1 MPPLAE
7 RNLFHDRIRL
17 AVTLTGVVFAVV
29 LIVVQ
34 LGLYLGFSR
43 TTTALVDN
51 SRADLWVVS
60 KNVPY
65 IEQGIP
71 FSERK
76 LYTVRA
82 TPGVLEAEKFI
93 VRFGRWK
100 RADGQEEAVQIV
112 GVNPESTMG
121 QAWNVVEGRRENLR
135 IDDSVMVDR
144 IYFEKLG
151 VKGVGDTAEILGR
164 RARVVGLTQGI
175 RTFTTSPY
183 VFTSYRNALDYSNL
197 QDDQTMFILV
207 KARPGVNL
215 EGLRRRLQAN
225 LDGVDVLSRQHF
237 SGMTRHY
244 WMFTTGAG
252 MAVLMAAALGLL
264 VGVVVVAQTIYSS
277 TMDHLREFGT
287 LKAMGATNGYIYK
300 VIMRQ
305 AVIAALIGYA
315 LGISLSVLVVHES
328 SKGGANIILPWQLG
342 VGMLGLTITMCI
354 VAAFVSINKVTK
366 IDPAMVFKG

>member
-7 RNLFHDRIRL
+7 RNLFHDRVRL

-34 LGLYLGFSR
+34 LGLYVGFSR
-43 TTTALVDN
+43 TTTALVDM

-82 TPGVLEAEKFI
+82 TLGVAEAQNYI
-93 VRFGRWK
+93 VRFTRWK
-100 RADGQEEAVQIV
+100 RADGQEEAIQIV

-121 QAWNVVEGRRENLR
+121 QAWNIVAGRREDLKV
-135 IDDSVMVDR
+135 DDSVFVDR
-144 IYFEKLG
+144 IYFPKLG
-151 VKGVGDTAEILGR
+151 VRGLGDTAEIVGR

-183 VFTSYRNALDYSNL
+183 VFTNYRNALDYANL
-197 QDDQTMFILV
+197 REDQTMFILI
-207 KARPGVNL
+207 KAQAGVNV
-215 EGLRRRLQAN
+215 EDLRRRLQAG
-225 LDGVDVLSRQHF
+225 LTDVDVLTRQQF
-237 SGMTRHY
+237 SDMTRHY
-244 WMFTTGAG
+244 WLYTTGAG
-252 MAVLMAAALGLL
+252 MAVLMAAVLGLL

-287 LKAMGATNGYIYK
+287 LKAMGATNAYIYK

-305 AVIAALIGYA
+305 AVIAAVIGYA
-315 LGISLSVLVVHES
+315 LGISLSILVVHES
-328 SKGGANIILPWQLG
+328 GKGGANIVLPWQLG
-342 VGMLGLTITMCI
+342 VGMLGLTVAMC
-354 VAAFVSINKVTK
+354 VAAAFVSINKVTK

>member
-7 RNLFHDRIRL
+7 RNLFHDRVRL

-34 LGLYLGFSR
+34 LGLYVGFSR
-43 TTTALVDN
+43 TTTAVVDH
-51 SRADLWVVS
+51 SHADLWVVS

-82 TPGVLEAEKFI
+82 TPGVAEAEKYI
-93 VRFGRWK
+93 VRFSRWK
-100 RADGQEEAVQIV
+100 RTDGQEESVQIV

-121 QAWNVVEGRRENLR
+121 QPWDIVAGRREDLKV
-135 IDDSVMVDR
+135 DDSVSVDR
-144 IYFEKLG
+144 IYFKKLG
-151 VKGVGDTAEILGR
+151 VSGVGDTAEISGHR
-164 RARVVGLTQGI
+164 TRVVGLTQGI

-183 VFTSYRNALDYSNL
+183 VFTNYRNALDYANL
-197 QDDQTMFILV
+197 RDDQTMFILI
-207 KARPGVNL
+207 KAEPGVNL
-215 EGLRRRLQAN
+215 KDLQQHLQAK
-225 LDGVDVLSRQHF
+225 LDGVDVLTRQQF
-237 SGMTRHY
+237 SDMTRHY

-252 MAVLMAAALGLL
+252 MAVLMAAVLGLL
-264 VGVVVVAQTIYSS
+264 VGMVVVAQTIYSS

-287 LKAMGATNGYIYK
+287 LKAMGATNSYIYR

-305 AVIAALIGYA
+305 AVIAALIGYV
-315 LGISLSVLVVHES
+315 LGISLSILVVHES
-328 SKGGANIILPWQLG
+328 GKGGANIILPWQLG
-342 VGMLGLTITMCI
+342 VGMLGLTVAMC
-354 VAAFVSINKVTK
+354 VAAAFVSINKVTK
-366 IDPAMVFKG
+366 IDPAMVFKQ

>member
-7 RNLFHDRIRL
+7 RNLFHDRVRL

-34 LGLYLGFSR
+34 LGLFVGFSR
-43 TTTALVDN
+43 TTTALVDK

-65 IEQGIP
+65 IEQGVP

-82 TPGVLEAEKFI
+82 TPGVAEAEKYI
-93 VRFGRWK
+93 VRFSRWK
-100 RADGQEEAVQIV
+100 RDDGQEEAIQIV
-112 GVNPESTMG
+112 GVNPESNLG
-121 QAWNVVEGRRENLR
+121 QAWNIVEGRREDLKV
-135 IDDSVMVDR
+135 DDSVMVDR
-144 IYFEKLG
+144 IYFQKLG
-151 VKGVGDTAEILGR
+151 VSRLGDSVEIAGR

-183 VFTSYRNALDYSNL
+183 VFTNYRNALDYANL
-197 QDDQTMFILV
+197 RDDQTMFILI
-207 KARPGVNL
+207 KAQPGVKV
-215 EGLRRRLQAN
+215 EDLRRRLQAG
-225 LDGVDVLSRQHF
+225 LTDVDVLTRQQF
-237 SGMTRHY
+237 SDMTRHY
-244 WMFTTGAG
+244 WLYTTGAG
-252 MAVLMAAALGLL
+252 MAVLMAAGLGLL

-287 LKAMGATNGYIYK
+287 LKAIGATNAYIYK

-305 AVIAALIGYA
+305 AAIAAVIGYA
-315 LGISLSVLVVHES
+315 LGISLSILVVHES
-328 SKGGANIILPWQLG
+328 GKGGANIVLPWQLG
-342 VGMLGLTITMCI
+342 VGMLGLTVAMC
-354 VAAFVSINKVTK
+354 VAAAFVSINKVTK

>member
-7 RNLFHDRIRL
+7 RNLFHDRVRL

-34 LGLYLGFSR
+34 LGLFVGFSR
-43 TTTALVDN
+43 TTTALVDK

-65 IEQGIP
+65 VEQGVA

-76 LYTVRA
+76 LYNVRA
-82 TPGVLEAEKFI
+82 TPGVAEAEKYI
-93 VRFGRWK
+93 VRFSRWR

-121 QAWNVVEGRRENLR
+121 QAWDIVAGRVEDLKV
-135 IDDSVMVDR
+135 DDSVMVDR
-144 IYFEKLG
+144 IYFQKLG
-151 VKGVGDTAEILGR
+151 VSGLGDTAEIIGR

-183 VFTSYRNALDYSNL
+183 VFTNYRNALDYANL
-197 QDDQTMFILV
+197 RNDQTMFILI
-207 KARPGVNL
+207 KAQAGVNVGDL
-215 EGLRRRLQAN
+215 QRRLQTR
-225 LDGVDVLSRQHF
+225 LEGVDVLTRQQF
-237 SGMTRHY
+237 SDMTRYY
-244 WMFTTGAG
+244 WLYTTGAG
-252 MAVLMAAALGLL
+252 MAILMGAALGLL
-264 VGVVVVAQTIYSS
+264 VGMVVVAQTIYSS

-287 LKAMGATNGYIYK
+287 LKAMGATNAYLYK

-305 AVIAALIGYA
+305 AVIAAVIGYA
-315 LGISLSVLVVHES
+315 LGISLSILVVHEGG
-328 SKGGANIILPWQLG
+328 KGGANIIVPWQLG
-342 VGMLGLTITMCI
+342 VGMLGLTVVMCI
-354 VAAFVSINKVTK
+354 AAAFVSINKVTK

>member
-7 RNLFHDRIRL
+7 RNLFHDRVRL
-17 AVTLTGVVFAVV
+17 TVTLTGVVFAVV

-34 LGLYLGFSR
+34 LGLYVGFSR

-82 TPGVLEAEKFI
+82 MPGVAEAENYI
-93 VRFGRWK
+93 VRFSRWK
-100 RADGQEEAVQIV
+100 RADGQEEAIQIV

-121 QAWNVVEGRRENLR
+121 QAWNIIEGRREDLKV
-135 IDDSVMVDR
+135 DDSVFVDR
-144 IYFEKLG
+144 IYFPKLG
-151 VKGVGDTAEILGR
+151 VRGLGDTAEIVGH

-175 RTFTTSPY
+175 RSFTTSAY
-183 VFTSYRNALDYSNL
+183 VFTNYRNALDYASL
-197 QDDQTMFILV
+197 RDDQAMFILI
-207 KARPGVNL
+207 KAQPGVSV
-215 EGLRRRLQAN
+215 EDLRQRLQAS
-225 LDGVDVLSRQHF
+225 LEGVDVLTRQQF
-237 SGMTRHY
+237 SAMTRHY

-252 MAVLMAAALGLL
+252 MAVLMAAVLGLL

-277 TMDHLREFGT
+277 TLDHLREFGT
-287 LKAMGATNGYIYK
+287 LKAMGATNGYIYR
-300 VIMRQ
+300 VIMKQ
-305 AVIAALIGYA
+305 AVIAAVIGYA
-315 LGISLSVLVVHES
+315 LGISLSILVVHES
-328 SKGGANIILPWQLG
+328 SKGGANIVLPWQLG
-342 VGMLGLTITMCI
+342 VGMLGLTVAMC
-354 VAAFVSINKVTK
+354 VAAAFVSINKVTK
-366 IDPAMVFKG
+366 IDPAMVFKQ